1 MTAVVLPVLALILL
15 STSALRAESM
25 AEAVDGDTL
34 LVNGETVRLLGIDAP
49 DKAARCRKNGDS
61 YPCGLAAQQALAA
74 LIADA
79 PVRCDGLEG
88 VRFGKVIVATC
99 RAGDI
104 DLGHEMVRRGWARA
118 DRRYASR
125 YEHVEAAARA
135 AKLGIWATADR
146 P

>member
-1 MTAVVLPVLALILL
+1 MMPSALLVLALLLL
-15 STSALRAESM
+15 SASAVRAEGM
-25 AEAVDGDTL
+25 TEVVDGDTL

-61 YPCGLAAQQALAA
+61 FPCGLEAQKALAK
-74 LIADA
+74 LIAGS

-99 RAGDI
+99 RVGDL
-104 DLGHEMVRRGWARA
+104 DLGYEMVRRGWARA
-118 DRRYASR
+118 DRSYASR
-125 YEHVEAAARA
+125 YEHVEAAARDA
-135 AKLGIWATADR
+135 RLGIWASGDR